1 MCFGWR
7 PRKTEP
13 AIRADEEE
21 EMPDVFVTRP
31 TMMNEMGTP
40 RDTKIVTK
48 VESCEFN
55 SDWKFLARFSTLSGE
70 LEKTSNQETAIGLIQ
85 RRANKD

>member
-7 PRKTEP
+7 PRKIEP

-31 TMMNEMGTP
+31 TMMTEMGTP
-40 RDTKIVTK
+40 RETKIVTK
-48 VESCEFN
+48 EMSCE
-55 SDWKFLARFSTLSGE
+55 STSGC
-70 LEKTSNQETAIGLIQ
+70 TP
-85 RRANKD
+85 

>member
-13 AIRADEEE
+13 VIRPDEEE

-31 TMMNEMGTP
+31 TIMTEMGP
-40 RDTKIVTK
+40 RETKIVTK
-48 VESCEFN
+48 VKSYESTEVWGRCL
-55 SDWKFLARFSTLSGE
+55 DGRHLY
-70 LEKTSNQETAIGLIQ
+70 TAPWGT
-85 RRANKD
+85 RAK

>member
-31 TMMNEMGTP
+31 TMMTETGSCN
-40 RDTKIVTK
+40 DVTK
-48 VESCEFN
+48 VGSCE
-55 SDWKFLARFSTLSGE
+55 STSG
-70 LEKTSNQETAIGLIQ
+70 
-85 RRANKD
+85 